1 MAAYHTTQ
9 EEATLRALSTREL
22 AKKNNKMLNEAII
35 ADTPEKKL
43 KHDECRLI
51 IREELATRG
60 ILSSS
65 SEERLI
71 DGTELV

>member
-1 MAAYHTTQ
+1 MATYHTPQ
-9 EEATLRALSTREL
+9 EEAAIRAKSTRDL
-22 AKKNNKMLNEAII
+22 AKQNNKMLNEAVI

-51 IREELATRG
+51 VREELATRG

-71 DGTELV
+71 NGTELV

>member
-1 MAAYHTTQ
+1 MATYHST
-9 EEATLRALSTREL
+9 EEESALRALSTRDL

-43 KHDECRLI
+43 KHDEQRFI
-51 IREELATRG
+51 IRDELAIRG
-60 ILSSS
+60 ILASS